1 VDGGAIDPDCA
12 GEKQDRSNFTGI
24 LNRIFT
30 TGWHTG
36 GLIVPRRMRGSLDSR
51 GRLEV
56 HQASILMTAFVMI
69 MAGAW
74 IAMYELSGQEAQAEA
89 AVAVESAN

>member
-1 VDGGAIDPDCA
+1 
-12 GEKQDRSNFTGI
+12 
-24 LNRIFT
+24 
-30 TGWHTG
+30 
-36 GLIVPRRMRGSLDSR
+36 M
-51 GRLEV
+51 

-89 AVAVESAN
+89 AVAAESAN